1 MNSKKDNKQ
10 ADLNWKPSS
19 KASSQPELLNWYE
32 VMPKKFLTKQHNP
45 NFEKHGLKI
54 PFRMLIIGNSGAGK
68 TQTLLNII
76 HNMNGTFNN
85 IFIITKNKDEPLYNY
100 LEDKLDKDSLKIVEG
115 VAKAPNL
122 EKDIDKKDQTLI
134 VMDDL
139 VLEKNQSALEEYF
152 IRARKLNCSLIYI
165 SQSYYRVPR
174 MIRQNLNYLVIKQVS
189 SFKDLYRIMAEYTLG
204 VEKQELKK
212 LYESSTKEKQDFLLV
227 DLDANPQDRFRKN
240 FSEIYDLN

>member
-1 MNSKKDNKQ
+1 MDSKSVKKGKDKNQAELVDWYKQ
-10 ADLNWKPSS
+10 I
-19 KASSQPELLNWYE
+19 
-32 VMPKKFLTKQHNP
+32 PKKFLIKQHNP
-45 NFEKHGLKI
+45 NFHIHGLKI

-76 HNMNGTFNN
+76 HNMEGTFNN

-100 LEDKLDKDSLKIVEG
+100 LEEKLGNKGLVISEG
-115 VAKAPNL
+115 VENAPDL
-122 EKDIDKKDQTLI
+122 DEDIDKKDQTLI

-174 MIRQNLNYLVIKQVS
+174 IIRQNLNYLIVKQVS
-189 SFKDLYRIMAEYTLG
+189 SLKDLYRIMGEYTLG
-204 VEKQELKK
+204 VEKDALKK
-212 LYESSTKEKQDFLLV
+212 LYENSTREKQDFLLV
-227 DLDANPQDRFRKN
+227 DLDASLQDRFRKN
-240 FSEIYDLN
+240 FNEIYDI

>member
-1 MNSKKDNKQ
+1 MDSKSVKKGKDKNQAELVDWYKQ
-10 ADLNWKPSS
+10 I
-19 KASSQPELLNWYE
+19 
-32 VMPKKFLTKQHNP
+32 PKKFLIKQHNP
-45 NFEKHGLKI
+45 NFHIHGLKI

-76 HNMNGTFNN
+76 HNMDGTFNN

-100 LEDKLDKDSLKIVEG
+100 LEEKLGNKGLVISEG
-115 VAKAPNL
+115 VENAPDL
-122 EKDIDKKDQTLI
+122 DEDIDKKDQTLI

-174 MIRQNLNYLVIKQVS
+174 IIRQNLNYLIVKQVS
-189 SFKDLYRIMAEYTLG
+189 SLKDLYRIMGEYTLG
-204 VEKQELKK
+204 VEKDALKK
-212 LYESSTKEKQDFLLV
+212 LYENSTSEKQDFLLV
-227 DLDANPQDRFRKN
+227 DLDASLQDRFRKN
-240 FSEIYDLN
+240 FNEIYDI

>member
-1 MNSKKDNKQ
+1 MDSKSVKKGKDKNQAELVDWYKQ
-10 ADLNWKPSS
+10 I
-19 KASSQPELLNWYE
+19 
-32 VMPKKFLTKQHNP
+32 PKKFLIKQHNP
-45 NFEKHGLKI
+45 NFHIHGLKI

-76 HNMNGTFNN
+76 HNMEGTFNN

-100 LEDKLDKDSLKIVEG
+100 LEEKLGNKGLVISEG
-115 VAKAPNL
+115 VENAPDL
-122 EKDIDKKDQTLI
+122 DEDIDKKDQTLI

-174 MIRQNLNYLVIKQVS
+174 IIRQNLNYLIVKQVS
-189 SFKDLYRIMAEYTLG
+189 SLKDLYRIMGEYTLG
-204 VEKQELKK
+204 VEKDALKK
-212 LYESSTKEKQDFLLV
+212 LYENSTKEKQDFLLV
-227 DLDANPQDRFRKN
+227 DLDASLEDRFRKN
-240 FSEIYDLN
+240 FNEIYDI

>member
-1 MNSKKDNKQ
+1 MKKGKDKNQAELVDWYKQ
-10 ADLNWKPSS
+10 I
-19 KASSQPELLNWYE
+19 
-32 VMPKKFLTKQHNP
+32 PKKFLIKQHNP
-45 NFEKHGLKI
+45 NFHIHGLKI

-76 HNMNGTFNN
+76 HNMEGTFNN

-100 LEDKLDKDSLKIVEG
+100 LEEKLGNKGLVISEG
-115 VAKAPNL
+115 VENAPDL
-122 EKDIDKKDQTLI
+122 DEDIDKKDQTLI

-174 MIRQNLNYLVIKQVS
+174 IIRQNLNYLIVKQVS
-189 SFKDLYRIMAEYTLG
+189 SLKDLYRIMVEYTLG
-204 VEKQELKK
+204 VEKDALKK
-212 LYESSTKEKQDFLLV
+212 LYENSTREKQDFLLV
-227 DLDANPQDRFRKN
+227 DLDASLQDRFRKN
-240 FSEIYDLN
+240 FNEIYDI

>member
-1 MNSKKDNKQ
+1 MDSKSVKKGKDKNQAELVDWYKQ
-10 ADLNWKPSS
+10 I
-19 KASSQPELLNWYE
+19 
-32 VMPKKFLTKQHNP
+32 PKKFLIKQHNP
-45 NFEKHGLKI
+45 NFHIHGLKI

-76 HNMNGTFNN
+76 HNMDGTFNN

-100 LEDKLDKDSLKIVEG
+100 LEEKLGNKGLVISEG
-115 VAKAPNL
+115 VENAPDL
-122 EKDIDKKDQTLI
+122 DEDIDKKDQTLI

-174 MIRQNLNYLVIKQVS
+174 IIRQNLNYLIVKQVS
-189 SFKDLYRIMAEYTLG
+189 SLKDLYRIMGEYTLG
-204 VEKQELKK
+204 VEKDALKK
-212 LYESSTKEKQDFLLV
+212 LYENSTREKQDFLLV
-227 DLDANPQDRFRKN
+227 DLDASLQDRFRKN
-240 FSEIYDLN
+240 FNEIYDI